1 MLGAMCGRYT
11 LRHSE
16 SDVSEAFDALG
27 PELGLV
33 PRFNIAPTQ
42 DIAVVRPDAGEDARR
57 ELVAVRWGLLP
68 GWVKD
73 PDDFPTLINARAESA
88 PAKPSFR
95 EAFRHRR
102 CLVPADGF
110 YEWTKTADA
119 KQPWFIHREDDGLF
133 AFAGLW
139 ERWERDG
146 RRVDSATI
154 LTTTPGGLL
163 ERLHDRMPVIL
174 PGESWSAWLDPDLD
188 APEALRLLDSHEE
201 GLEAFPVSRHVNS
214 PSHDDPSCILA
225 AEPGA

>member
-1 MLGAMCGRYT
+1 MCGRYT
-11 LRHSE
+11 LRHSQ

-42 DIAVVRPDAGEDARR
+42 DIAAVRRDPGGEPDR
-57 ELVAVRWGLLP
+57 ELVALRWGLLP

-73 PDDFPTLINARAESA
+73 PDDFPTLINARAETA
-88 PAKPSFR
+88 PTKPSFR
-95 EAFRHRR
+95 EAFRRRR
-102 CLVPADGF
+102 CLIPADGF
-110 YEWTKTADA
+110 YEWKKTADG
-119 KQPWFIHREDDGLF
+119 KQPWFIHRKDDGLF

-154 LTTTPGGLL
+154 LTTTPGELL

-174 PGESWSAWLDPDLD
+174 PDERWAAWLDPDLGSS
-188 APEALRLLDSHEE
+188 EAEDLLGGDEE
-201 GLEAFPVSRHVNS
+201 GLETFPVTRHVNS
-214 PSHDDPSCILA
+214 PANDDPACIRA